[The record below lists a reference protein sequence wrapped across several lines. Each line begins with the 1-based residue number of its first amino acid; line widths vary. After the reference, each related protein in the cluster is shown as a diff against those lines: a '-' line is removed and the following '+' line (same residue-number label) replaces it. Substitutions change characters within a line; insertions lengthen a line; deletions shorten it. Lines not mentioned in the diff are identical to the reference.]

1 MAAAAGWL
9 ERPVLNSFSFDACIE
24 TFAHLRFAPPTSAA
38 RCASVMNEPW
48 TCSQHVERGGV
59 GWPKRSGGGREFL
72 LWAQAGPEVFWGG
85 GEWASSRAP

>member
-48 TCSQHVERGGV
+48 TCSQLWGEE
-59 GWPKRSGGGREFL
+59 SGRAAGHREHAIL
-72 LWAQAGPEVFWGG
+72 SLELVD
-85 GEWASSRAP
+85 RVLNLDV